1 MEPYTPDT
9 LPLETIDWIAHIS
22 YIGKANAALA
32 RYDGILRGMVNPRI
46 LLSPLMTRE
55 AVLSSRIEGTQASL
69 VSRQPYNVVRYISY
83 VPHIQLEGIE
93 HEEIHRDAN

>member
-1 MEPYTPDT
+1 MYSHRTYNTIWISPEP
-9 LPLETIDWIAHIS
+9 EA
-22 YIGKANAALA
+22 G
-32 RYDGILRGMVNPRI
+32 PRAG
-46 LLSPLMTRE
+46 P
-55 AVLSSRIEGTQASL
+55 VHPVDL